1 MIFRKLKT
9 ENLWMDLRPH
19 KKYLQMWMTSLGC
32 KILYSLAQL
41 LCLYTVCLHSKVF
54 YSTEPSKLSI
64 QRSLQ
69 LAQKF
74 VTCHLLNLSP
84 SGLPKSEWTPFSCPD
99 YQDCLKIE
107 SSHNKPQCLH
117 TLNSQPIYAIQK
129 ISYTFLL
136 TLYYTHSYVINSNKS
151 VCTTSNHLGSSVQ
164 HGWKMI

>member
-1 MIFRKLKT
+1 
-9 ENLWMDLRPH
+9 MDLRPH
-19 KKYLQMWMTSLGC
+19 KEYLQMWMTSLGC

-41 LCLYTVCLHSKVF
+41 LCLYTLCLHSKVF

-69 LAQKF
+69 LAKKF

-84 SGLPKSEWTPFSCPD
+84 SGDTTKIRVNTLFLSWLSRLSQDWVVTQQPPD
-99 YQDCLKIE
+99 ACIPWIHSLYTQSKKLT
-107 SSHNKPQCLH
+107 S
-117 TLNSQPIYAIQK
+117 

-136 TLYYTHSYVINSNKS
+136 TLYYTHSYVINPNKS